1 MNDQIATH
9 EETRLNPNLTF
20 DAFVTGKANELACA
34 AAGEIVL
41 KPAGSFNP
49 LFIYGGVGMGK
60 THLIQAIGNAVCAAN
75 PNLKVRYVHAEDFF
89 SEVAHAFAVDARDA
103 FRLYYRSL
111 DLLLIDDIQVLNLKD
126 RTQDEFLYV
135 FNSLVDAK
143 KQVVIAGDAIPT
155 DIPGLEE
162 RLVSRFDRGLTVA
175 LKPPKLQ
182 MRIAILK
189 KLAEVE
195 FIRTSDSALRY
206 IAKHVPHNAPVLQGA
221 LHRLSVFARFY
232 GREIDLDVAKEA
244 LRY

>member
-1 MNDQIATH
+1 MNDPIAIC
-9 EETRLNPNLTF
+9 EEKRLNPNLTF
-20 DAFVTGKANELACA
+20 DAFVTGQANELACA
-34 AAGEIVL
+34 AARELVL

-60 THLIQAIGNAVCAAN
+60 THLIQAIGNAAYTAN
-75 PNLKVRYVHAEDFF
+75 PNLKVRYVHAEDFL
-89 SEVAHAFAVDARDA
+89 SEVAHAFAEESREA

-111 DLLLIDDIQVLNLKD
+111 DLLLIDDIQVFNLKE

-135 FNSLVDAK
+135 FNSLVEAK
-143 KQVVIAGDAIPT
+143 KQVVITGDAIPT
-155 DIPGLEE
+155 DILGLEE
-162 RLVSRFDRGLTVA
+162 RLISRFNSGLTVA

-195 FIRTSDSALRY
+195 VIRTSDSVLRY
-206 IAKHVPHNAPVLQGA
+206 IAKHVPKNAPVLQGA
-221 LHRLSVFARFY
+221 LHRLSAFARFY